1 MLKIT
6 DTEKLGALIR
16 STRKAQRLTQ
26 EQLAGICGV
35 GVRFIR
41 ELEHGKDSCHI
52 GKALSVLQMLGLTLS
67 VDAPD
72 LDAFSGDGSGK
83 GAGAGSGWG

>member
-1 MLKIT
+1 MLKVT

-16 STRKAQRLTQ
+16 DTRKAQGLTQ

-52 GKALSVLQMLGLTLS
+52 GKAMTVLQMLGLQLH
-67 VDAPD
+67 VDGGRA
-72 LDAFSGDGSGK
+72 
-83 GAGAGSGWG
+83 

>member
-1 MLKIT
+1 MLKVT

-16 STRKAQRLTQ
+16 DTRKAQGLTQ

-41 ELEHGKDSCHI
+41 ELEHGKESCHI
-52 GKALSVLQMLGLTLS
+52 GKAMTVLQMLGLQLHIEGGR
-67 VDAPD
+67 A
-72 LDAFSGDGSGK
+72 
-83 GAGAGSGWG
+83 

>member
-16 STRKAQRLTQ
+16 DTRKAQGLTQ

-41 ELEHGKDSCHI
+41 ELEHGKESCHI
-52 GKALSVLQMLGLTLS
+52 SKAMTVLQMLGLQLHIE
-67 VDAPD
+67 
-72 LDAFSGDGSGK
+72 GGS
-83 GAGAGSGWG
+83 A

>member
-6 DTEKLGALIR
+6 DTESLGALIR
-16 STRKAQRLTQ
+16 DTRKAQGLTQ

-41 ELEHGKDSCHI
+41 ELEHGKESCHI
-52 GKALSVLQMLGLTLS
+52 GKAMTVLQMLGLQLHIE
-67 VDAPD
+67 
-72 LDAFSGDGSGK
+72 GGS
-83 GAGAGSGWG
+83 A

>member
-6 DTEKLGALIR
+6 DTEKLGVLIR
-16 STRKAQRLTQ
+16 DTRKAQGLTQ

-52 GKALSVLQMLGLTLS
+52 GKALTVLQMLGLQLHIEGGN
-67 VDAPD
+67 A
-72 LDAFSGDGSGK
+72 
-83 GAGAGSGWG
+83 